1 MKVYTPP
8 IMTLHRRTGWQF
20 SEWSECHSDHN
31 GNCIQSRFVQC
42 MHSQERASMFFL
54 KFQSRTF
61 WDFRDF
67 SLEIFKSRFRS
78 PRFRDFRDFSFGIFS
93 GFLGFCTRDFS
104 GFLELFK
111 SRSRSPGFWN
121 FFGIFESRSPELRD
135 FSIWPKIKNPI
146 PQPSLSQIQRI

>member
-54 KFQSRTF
+54 KFQSKTLL
-61 WDFRDF
+61 DFRDF
-67 SLEIFKSRFRS
+67 SFEIFKSRFRS
-78 PRFRDFRDFSFGIFS
+78 PRFRNFSFGIFS
-93 GFLGFCTRDFS
+93 GFSNPD
-104 GFLELFK
+104 
-111 SRSRSPGFWN
+111 PDPQD
-121 FFGIFESRSPELRD
+121 FGIFEIFLSGFSGFFRD
-135 FSIWPKIKNPI
+135 FKMSIPI
-146 PQPSLSQIQRI
+146 PGLSRFSGFFDLKI